1 MSIMMSIRPEW
12 TQHILRG
19 GKTIEIRKTRPK
31 VPPPF
36 TVYIYETKGN
46 GKGRGAV
53 IGKFLC
59 SSIQTIYDDSDIQYG
74 IDHPNDYGKKLMRE
88 SGMTLWEMR
97 EYLGGKDGCYWR
109 IDNLK
114 IYDEPKAL
122 WEFSPMCRHTGECG
136 TCKNFNRGDWTCEK
150 AQFKRP
156 PQSWAYVEALIE

>member
-12 TQHILRG
+12 TQHILCG

-31 VPPPF
+31 VQPPF

-46 GKGRGAV
+46 HGTGRGAV

-74 IDHPNDYGKKLMRE
+74 IDHPNDYAAKLQLE
-88 SGMTLWEMR
+88 SCMTLREMQA
-97 EYLGGKDGCYWR
+97 YLGGKDGCYWR

-114 IYDEPKAL
+114 IYDEPKPLNDFYSQSSVFENDAQGHIRL
-122 WEFSPMCRHTGECG
+122 TGM
-136 TCKNFNRGDWTCEK
+136 N
-150 AQFKRP
+150 RP
-156 PQSWAYVEALIE
+156 PQSWCYAEER